1 MKSPEF
7 STWSSIPV
15 VTKGGSFSAS
25 DSTSPSLRMAAF
37 VAGADGLVKVRDI
50 VGRRRRR
57 AAVKAAVQTPAT
69 VVVEPIPAWKRGMDC
84 LVIGL
89 LFPLWF
95 PLAVAIAGW
104 IKIVSPGPVFY
115 RQARVGRG
123 GHLFNILKFRSMK
136 VDASTSSH
144 EQHLEQLIK
153 TNAPMAKLDGQADP
167 RIIPGGRCLRAIG
180 LDELPQLLNILM
192 GHMSLVGPRPSTP
205 NELTFFTEA
214 QKVRL
219 RVLPGLTGY
228 WQVSGK
234 NKLTFEQM
242 ISLDLQ
248 YIARM
253 NFWLDVAIML
263 ATVPAMLLQ
272 YAESRATLKPVK

>member
-7 STWSSIPV
+7 STWSSTSA
-15 VTKGGSFSAS
+15 VTKGGSFLGL
-25 DSTSPSLRMAAF
+25 DSTSASLRTAAF
-37 VAGADGLVKVRDI
+37 VAGADGLAKVRDI

-57 AAVKAAVQTPAT
+57 VAVTAAVEAPAT
-69 VVVEPIPAWKRGMDC
+69 VAVEPTPAWKRGLDC

-95 PLAVAIAGW
+95 PLAVVIAGW

-115 RQARVGRG
+115 RQARIGRG
-123 GHLFNILKFRSMK
+123 GRVFNILKFRSMK
-136 VDASTSSH
+136 VDAPTSSH

-205 NELTFFTEA
+205 NEFTFFTEA
-214 QKVRL
+214 QKVRVG
-219 RVLPGLTGY
+219 VLPGLTGY

-272 YAESRATLKPVK
+272 YAESRAALKPVK

>member
-7 STWSSIPV
+7 STWSSIPA
-15 VTKGGSFSAS
+15 VTKGGSFTGSDSISAS
-25 DSTSPSLRMAAF
+25 LRTAAF
-37 VAGADGLVKVRDI
+37 VAGADGLAKVRDL
-50 VGRRRRR
+50 VDRRRRR
-57 AAVKAAVQTPAT
+57 AAVTA
-69 VVVEPIPAWKRGMDC
+69 VVEAPTAVAVEPTPAWKRGLDC
-84 LVIGL
+84 LVIGF

-95 PLAVAIAGW
+95 PLAVVIAGW

-115 RQARVGRG
+115 RQARIGRG
-123 GHLFNILKFRSMK
+123 GQVFNILKFRSMK

-153 TNAPMAKLDGQADP
+153 TNAPMTKLDGQADP

-180 LDELPQLLNILM
+180 LDELPQLLNVLM

-205 NELTFFTEA
+205 NEFTFFTEA
-214 QKVRL
+214 QRVRAG
-219 RVLPGLTGY
+219 VLPGLTGY

-242 ISLDLQ
+242 IGLDLQ

-272 YAESRATLKPVK
+272 YAESRATLKSVK

>member
-7 STWSSIPV
+7 STWSSTSA
-15 VTKGGSFSAS
+15 VTKGGSFLGL
-25 DSTSPSLRMAAF
+25 DSTSASLRMAAF
-37 VAGADGLVKVRDI
+37 VAGAGELAKVRDI
-50 VGRRRRR
+50 VDRRRRR
-57 AAVKAAVQTPAT
+57 AAVTTAVEAT
-69 VVVEPIPAWKRGMDC
+69 VAVEPTPAWKRGLDC

-89 LFPLWF
+89 FFPLWF
-95 PLAVAIAGW
+95 PLAVVIAGW

-115 RQARVGRG
+115 RQARIGRG
-123 GHLFNILKFRSMK
+123 GRVFNILKFRSMK
-136 VDASTSSH
+136 VDAPTSSH

-205 NELTFFTEA
+205 NEFTFFTEA
-214 QKVRL
+214 QKGRVG
-219 RVLPGLTGY
+219 VLPGLTGY

-272 YAESRATLKPVK
+272 YAESRATLKSVK

>member
-1 MKSPEF
+1 
-7 STWSSIPV
+7 
-15 VTKGGSFSAS
+15 
-25 DSTSPSLRMAAF
+25 
-37 VAGADGLVKVRDI
+37 
-50 VGRRRRR
+50 
-57 AAVKAAVQTPAT
+57 
-69 VVVEPIPAWKRGMDC
+69 
-84 LVIGL
+84 
-89 LFPLWF
+89 
-95 PLAVAIAGW
+95 
-104 IKIVSPGPVFY
+104 
-115 RQARVGRG
+115 
-123 GHLFNILKFRSMK
+123 
-136 VDASTSSH
+136 
-144 EQHLEQLIK
+144 
-153 TNAPMAKLDGQADP
+153 
-167 RIIPGGRCLRAIG
+167 
-180 LDELPQLLNILM
+180 M

>member
-1 MKSPEF
+1 
-7 STWSSIPV
+7 
-15 VTKGGSFSAS
+15 
-25 DSTSPSLRMAAF
+25 
-37 VAGADGLVKVRDI
+37 VAGADGLAKVRDL
-50 VGRRRRR
+50 VDRRRRR
-57 AAVKAAVQTPAT
+57 AAVTAAVEASAI
-69 VVVEPIPAWKRGMDC
+69 VAVEPIPAWKRGLDC

-89 LFPLWF
+89 LFPFWF
-95 PLAVAIAGW
+95 PLAVVIAGW

-205 NELTFFTEA
+205 NEFTFFTEA
-214 QKVRL
+214 QKVRVG
-219 RVLPGLTGY
+219 VLPGLTGY

-253 NFWLDVAIML
+253 NFWLDLAIML

-272 YAESRATLKPVK
+272 YAESRAALKPVK

>member
-7 STWSSIPV
+7 STWSSTSA
-15 VTKGGSFSAS
+15 VTKGGSFLGL
-25 DSTSPSLRMAAF
+25 DSTSASLRTAAF
-37 VAGADGLVKVRDI
+37 VAGADGLAKVRDI
-50 VGRRRRR
+50 VDRRRRR
-57 AAVKAAVQTPAT
+57 VAATAAVEAPAT
-69 VVVEPIPAWKRGMDC
+69 VAVEPTPAWKRGLDC

-95 PLAVAIAGW
+95 PLAVVIAGW

-115 RQARVGRG
+115 RQARIGRG
-123 GHLFNILKFRSMK
+123 GRVFNILKFRSMK
-136 VDASTSSH
+136 VDAPTSSH

-205 NELTFFTEA
+205 NEFTFFTEA
-214 QKVRL
+214 QKVRVG
-219 RVLPGLTGY
+219 VLPGLTGY

-272 YAESRATLKPVK
+272 YAESRAALKPVK